1 MSLPFILAKA
11 FHSYRNS
18 TTCTTDIQECLTVH
32 CKWSSWN
39 AFYSKSMNQI
49 IWIGKVNPRNKPTID
64 VFRIFE
70 RGDTITVGELLIDKV
85 GILLDE
91 SAIFIVGK
99 EREAFNSSELLRVK
113 VMDLKDMNIGIDNFC
128 KEKL

>member
-18 TTCTTDIQECLTVH
+18 TTGTADIQECLTVH

-49 IWIGKVNPRNKPTID
+49 IWIGRNKPTID

-113 VMDLKDMNIGIDNFC
+113 VMDLKDMNIGIDTFC